1 MIEEEEKE
9 SILTGDPNRFID
21 DEPMLKPGAI
31 IPQEDIDA
39 SPPDKENNE
48 DATEEDP
55 QPQKSTARIGL
66 REIFLINQKKR

>member
-21 DEPMLKPGAI
+21 DKPMLKPGAI

-39 SPPDKENNE
+39 SPPDKENTNE
-48 DATEEDP
+48 DAEGEDDP
-55 QPQKSTARIGL
+55 
-66 REIFLINQKKR
+66 